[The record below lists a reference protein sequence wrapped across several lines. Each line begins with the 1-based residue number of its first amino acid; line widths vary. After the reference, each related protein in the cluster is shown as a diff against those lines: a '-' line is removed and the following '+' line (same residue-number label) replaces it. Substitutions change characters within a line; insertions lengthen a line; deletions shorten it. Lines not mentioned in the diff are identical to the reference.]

1 MNLFMIS
8 YLILGDNQFI
18 KEMLWY
24 KNAKLYNIYTFLMK
38 IIEIILQILLT
49 LVFIIFIT
57 FWFSAYNSAFEADRA
72 CHSLLSNYSNS
83 TNLGCDHDTET
94 HKWILYENQENG
106 VSAKVI
112 KRFRYRFL

>member
-1 MNLFMIS
+1 MVMKTIGLISQIFLSLFL
-8 YLILGDNQFI
+8 LILLI
-18 KEMLWY
+18 
-24 KNAKLYNIYTFLMK
+24 
-38 IIEIILQILLT
+38 
-49 LVFIIFIT
+49 

-72 CHSLLSNYSNS
+72 CHTLLSSYSDS

>member
-1 MNLFMIS
+1 
-8 YLILGDNQFI
+8 
-18 KEMLWY
+18 
-24 KNAKLYNIYTFLMK
+24 MK
-38 IIEIILQILLT
+38 IISLLFQISLILVLIILLS
-49 LVFIIFIT
+49 

-72 CHSLLSNYSNS
+72 CHSLLSSYSTA

-94 HKWILYENQENG
+94 HKWILYENQEDA

>member
-1 MNLFMIS
+1 
-8 YLILGDNQFI
+8 
-18 KEMLWY
+18 
-24 KNAKLYNIYTFLMK
+24 MK
-38 IIEIILQILLT
+38 IIGLITQILLS
-49 LVFIIFIT
+49 LIFLIVIT

-72 CHSLLSNYSNS
+72 CHSLLANYSDS

>member
-1 MNLFMIS
+1 MK
-8 YLILGDNQFI
+8 FI
-18 KEMLWY
+18 GL
-24 KNAKLYNIYTFLMK
+24 
-38 IIEIILQILLT
+38 ILQILLT
-49 LVFIIFIT
+49 LALIILFT
-57 FWFSAYNSAFEADRA
+57 YWFSAYNSAFEADRA
-72 CHSLLSNYSNS
+72 CHSLLSVYPNS

>member
-1 MNLFMIS
+1 
-8 YLILGDNQFI
+8 
-18 KEMLWY
+18 
-24 KNAKLYNIYTFLMK
+24 MK
-38 IIEIILQILLT
+38 IIDRIFQILLT
-49 LVFIIFIT
+49 FFLIIFLIY
-57 FWFSAYNSAFEADRA
+57 WFSAYNSAFEADRA
-72 CHSLLSNYSNS
+72 CHSLLYNYSNS